1 MATWQA
7 YGRRHVHGIGLET
20 AKGHA
25 DIDFSQALSW
35 IVDRFAG
42 KLVANDCR

>member
-1 MATWQA
+1 LGGTIAWEEQA
-7 YGRRHVHGIGLET
+7 G
-20 AKGHA
+20 KGHA
-25 DIDFSQALSW
+25 DIDFSQALTW

>member
-1 MATWQA
+1 MAPWHA

-25 DIDFSQALSW
+25 DIEGGYADQLSVLKTR
-35 IVDRFAG
+35 IS
-42 KLVANDCR
+42 